1 MGLVNLYDDSDAE
14 DVARRVVSSAYTGSD
29 WCEEG
34 SIRKDILELNEVYS
48 ELESLVKRHRQDV
61 IQLKKDKEINMNNQE
76 RADIEGLRATI
87 LELVTVTN
95 KHDVKLLSLADKI
108 DSAVVCIKTL
118 NEMVEMISKRVG
130 LKDESE

>member
-14 DVARRVVSSAYTGSD
+14 DVARRVVSAAYTGSD

-61 IQLKKDKEINMNNQE
+61 IQLKKD
-76 RADIEGLRATI
+76 IEGLRVTI
-87 LELVTVTN
+87 QELVVVTK
-95 KHDVKLLSLADKI
+95 KHADKI
-108 DSAVVCIKTL
+108 DSTVVCIQTL
-118 NEMVEMISKRVG
+118 NKMVEMISKQVG

>member
-14 DVARRVVSSAYTGSD
+14 NVARRVVSAAYTGSD

-48 ELESLVKRHRQDV
+48 ELQSLVKRHRKDV
-61 IQLKKDKEINMNNQE
+61 IQLKI
-76 RADIEGLRATI
+76 DIEGLRATV
-87 LELVTVTN
+87 LELVTVTK
-95 KHDVKLLSLADKI
+95 KHDVKLLSLSDKI
-108 DSAVVCIKTL
+108 DSTVVCIQTL
-118 NEMVEMISKRVG
+118 NKMVEMISKRVG

>member
-14 DVARRVVSSAYTGSD
+14 DVARRVVSAAYTGSD

-48 ELESLVKRHRQDV
+48 ELQSLVKRHRKDV
-61 IQLKKDKEINMNNQE
+61 IQLKI
-76 RADIEGLRATI
+76 DIEGLRATV
-87 LELVTVTN
+87 LELVTVTK
-95 KHDVKLLSLADKI
+95 KHDVKLLSLSDKI
-108 DSAVVCIKTL
+108 DSTVVCIQTL
-118 NEMVEMISKRVG
+118 NKMVEMISKRVG